1 MSEVSDEMQRSKHV
15 ALAFLAG
22 AFLVGG
28 SLGFTVN
35 RVMDDRALARSER
48 EATLDRFSE
57 ELDLTP
63 EQRLA
68 VDSIMVARQRVYD
81 SIVAPV
87 RPQIDSIRDRSRAM
101 IATRLTAEQR
111 ARFDRY
117 IERTK
122 RQKEAERA
130 AAARAK

>member
-1 MSEVSDEMQRSKHV
+1 MQRSKHV

-22 AFLVGG
+22 AFFVGG

-35 RVMDDRALARSER
+35 RVLGDRQLARSER
-48 EATLDRFSE
+48 EATLDRFAE
-57 ELDLTP
+57 ELDLTA

-87 RPQIDSIRDRSRAM
+87 RPQLDSIRDRSRAL
-101 IATRLTAEQR
+101 IATRLTPEQR
-111 ARFDRY
+111 VRFDRY
-117 IERTK
+117 IARTK
-122 RQKEAERA
+122 REREVERQRA
-130 AAARAK
+130 AQAAARAPH